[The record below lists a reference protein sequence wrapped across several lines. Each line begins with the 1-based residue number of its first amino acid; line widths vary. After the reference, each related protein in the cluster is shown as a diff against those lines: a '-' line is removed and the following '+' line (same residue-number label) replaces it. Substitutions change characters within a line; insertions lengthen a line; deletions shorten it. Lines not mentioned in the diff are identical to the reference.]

1 MSRIGR
7 LPVVIPAGVTVT
19 MSDGNVITVKGPKGE
34 LTRKLHKDMIIK
46 QEGAAIIVERPSDN
60 REHRSL
66 HGLTRALIN
75 NMVVGVT
82 AGYSKTLEMVGT
94 GYRASV
100 AGKELTIEIGF
111 SHPVKLVAENGISFE
126 CPAQNK
132 IVVKGI
138 EKDRVGQI
146 AADIRKIRQPEP
158 YLGKG
163 IKYENEYI
171 ARKEGKSGKK

>member
-7 LPVVIPAGVTVT
+7 LPVVIPAGVTVALN
-19 MSDGNVITVKGPKGE
+19 DGNVVTVKGPKGE

-60 REHRSL
+60 KEHRSL

-111 SHPVKLVAENGISFE
+111 SHPIKLVAENGISFE

>member
-1 MSRIGR
+1 MSRIGK
-7 LPVVIPAGVTVT
+7 LPVAIPAGVTVKIADDNT
-19 MSDGNVITVKGPKGE
+19 VAVKGPKGE

-46 QEGAAIIVERPSDN
+46 QEGAAVVVERPSDDK
-60 REHRSL
+60 EHRAL
-66 HGLTRALIN
+66 HGLTRALIH

-82 AGYSKTLEMVGT
+82 EGFSKTLEMVGT

-111 SHPVKLVAENGISFE
+111 SHPVKLIAENGITFE

-138 EKDRVGQI
+138 EKERVGQI
-146 AADIRKIRQPEP
+146 AANIRSIREPEP

-163 IKYENEYI
+163 IKYENEHI
-171 ARKEGKSGKK
+171 IRKEGKSGKK

>member
-34 LTRKLHKDMIIK
+34 LTKKLHKDMIIK